1 MATGLTLDSG
11 ALIAA
16 DKGTARWRA
25 IWKEEAER
33 GALVTVPA
41 AVLAQVWRG
50 NSPRIALL
58 LQACEIEVL
67 DERAAKKVGALLAK
81 SRTSD
86 VVDAAVVLGAADR
99 GDRIVTS
106 DPEDIERLIAATGI
120 KLSLLAL

>member
-33 GALVTVPA
+33 GGLVTVPA

-58 LQACEIEVL
+58 LQACEIEIL
-67 DERAAKKVGALLAK
+67 DEWAAKNVGALLAK
-81 SRTSD
+81 SRTTD
-86 VVDAAVVLGAADR
+86 VVDATVVLGAAAR

-120 KLSLLAL
+120 KLSVLGL

>member
-16 DKGTARWRA
+16 EKGTARWRA

-41 AVLAQVWRG
+41 AVLAQGWRG

-81 SRTSD
+81 SRTSN

>member
-86 VVDAAVVLGAADR
+86 VVDAPWSSA
-99 GDRIVTS
+99 
-106 DPEDIERLIAATGI
+106 RLIEVTASSRPTPRI
-120 KLSLLAL
+120 SSD

>member
-16 DKGTARWRA
+16 DKGTAWWRA

-33 GALVTVPA
+33 GALVTIPS

-86 VVDAAVVLGAADR
+86 VVDAAVVLGAAYR